1 VNSVFQWT
9 GATGPSAS
17 ANARIGCLQ
26 SCQSLHGSITSFADA
41 TSGSV
46 HPLALALFDAHCAAA
61 NVPSAAIPAP
71 GTADNGAMAAVLGSI
86 ASTYKAT
93 ALRYAGD
100 MLNAW
105 EALVVCGLFLPFML
119 SFVWLGALRVAVG
132 PIVWFTVFIVDLAT
146 GGVTL
151 YCFSKS
157 GAMGSNSFDGIVSYS
172 DAGGFSFN
180 STAASATANT
190 LSTLPAGAYA
200 FVCVCV
206 CGATRLCVAVRAL
219 C

>member
-9 GATGPSAS
+9 GATGVNAS

-41 TSGSV
+41 TAGSV

-61 NVPSAAIPAP
+61 NANASAIPAP
-71 GTADNGAMAAVLGSI
+71 GTADNGAMAAVLSSI
-86 ASTYKAT
+86 SASYKAT
-93 ALRYAGD
+93 ALRYVGD
-100 MLNAW
+100 LLNAW
-105 EALVVCGLFLPFML
+105 KAMVVCGLFLPFML
-119 SFVWLGALRVAVG
+119 SFVWLATLRVAVG
-132 PIVWFTVFIVDLAT
+132 PIVWLTVLLVDLAT

-180 STAASATANT
+180 STAASSSVNT
-190 LSTLPAGAYA
+190 LSTVPTGALRMRCA
-200 FVCVCV
+200 AC
-206 CGATRLCVAVRAL
+206 AV
-219 C
+219 